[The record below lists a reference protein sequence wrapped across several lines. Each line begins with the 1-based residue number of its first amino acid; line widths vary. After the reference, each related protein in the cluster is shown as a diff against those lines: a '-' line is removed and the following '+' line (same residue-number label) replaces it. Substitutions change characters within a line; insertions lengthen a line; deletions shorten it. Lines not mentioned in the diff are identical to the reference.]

1 MKNGTQ
7 VAFKVIS
14 VHWTLALLLTRLTLY
29 WVLGSF
35 FGIESQGTWSR
46 LKARSACWGTEFVHH
61 STIFLFAL
69 AHVVYLLQSCLTL
82 CDTMDCSP
90 PGSSV
95 HGIFQARRLEWVAIS
110 FSRGS
115 FGPRDGTCVSC
126 LAGRFFTTELPGKEF
141 LQEGKNTVKIFKRSI
156 FQVLFFFAIV

>member
-90 PGSSV
+90 PDSSV
-95 HGIFQARRLEWVAIS
+95 HGILQARIVDWVVMPSSGDLPDAGIEPASLIS
-110 FSRGS
+110 AHTGRWVLYHWRHLGS
-115 FGPRDGTCVSC
+115 PYIFG
-126 LAGRFFTTELPGKEF
+126 
-141 LQEGKNTVKIFKRSI
+141 NIFE
-156 FQVLFFFAIV
+156 

>member
-69 AHVVYLLQSCLTL
+69 AHGVYLLQSCLTL
-82 CDTMDCSP
+82 CDTMDCSQP
-90 PGSSV
+90 DSSV
-95 HGIFQARRLEWVAIS
+95 HGILQARILEWVAIS
-110 FSRGS
+110 FSKGPFR
-115 FGPRDGTCVSC
+115 PRDRTLISYS
-126 LAGRFFTTELPGKEF
+126 AGGFFTAPVPCLISLLHLSFIKLGFILEM
-141 LQEGKNTVKIFKRSI
+141 QVITV
-156 FQVLFFFAIV
+156 V